1 VTFTVRDAQLDDADA
16 IGAVQV
22 TGWREAYPHLLS
34 DASLERATPEWRA
47 DRWRAIL
54 SDSHDTRVRVA
65 EIENEIVGFASAG
78 PAMDLDSPRSLEL
91 YSIYLL
97 QKAQGSGAGQAMLDA
112 VIDDQPACLWVAVL
126 NPRAQSFYRRN
137 GFTADGTRKI
147 APFIFDKIAEFR
159 MVR

>member
-1 VTFTVRDAQLDDADA
+1 VTFTIRDALLADADA
-16 IGAVQV
+16 IGSVQV

-34 DASLERATPEWRA
+34 AASLERATPEWRA
-47 DRWRAIL
+47 ERWRSIL
-54 SDSHDTRVRVA
+54 SDDIETSVA
-65 EIENEIVGFASAG
+65 VADVEGEIVGFASSG
-78 PAMDLDSPRSLEL
+78 PAMDLDSPRPLEL

-97 QKAQGSGAGQAMLDA
+97 QKAQGSGAGQGLLDA
-112 VIDDQPACLWVAVL
+112 VIGERPACLWVAVL

-147 APFIFDKIAEFR
+147 APFIFDRIAEFR

>member
-1 VTFTVRDAQLDDADA
+1 VTFTIRDALFDDADA

-34 DASLERATPEWRA
+34 EASLKQATPEWRG
-47 DRWRAIL
+47 DRWRQIL
-54 SDSHDTRVRVA
+54 STESETHTAVA
-65 EIENEIVGFASAG
+65 IVDDKIVGFASSG
-78 PAMDLDSPRSLEL
+78 PAMDDDAPRPLEL
-91 YSIYLL
+91 HSIYLL
-97 QKAQGSGAGQAMLDA
+97 QSAQGSGAGQAMLEA
-112 VIDDQPACLWVAVL
+112 VIDAEPACLWVAVL

-147 APFIFDKIAEFR
+147 APFIYDQIAKFR